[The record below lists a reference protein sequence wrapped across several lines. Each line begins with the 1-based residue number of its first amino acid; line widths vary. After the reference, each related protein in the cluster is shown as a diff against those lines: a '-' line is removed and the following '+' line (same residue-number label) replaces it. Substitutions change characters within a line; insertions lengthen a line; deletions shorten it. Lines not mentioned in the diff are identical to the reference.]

1 MSRYGIAVTDYDTFG
16 SWAAA
21 YWTTRAGDAESPTD
35 NYSYDKPDAASFAS
49 AGHAMALICALGL
62 EDHFVVEL

>member
-1 MSRYGIAVTDYDTFG
+1 MSRYGIAVTDYETFG

-21 YWTTRAGDAESPTD
+21 FWVTRVGDTD

-49 AGHAMALICALGL
+49 AGHARALMCALGL
-62 EDHFVVEL
+62 DEDHFVVEL